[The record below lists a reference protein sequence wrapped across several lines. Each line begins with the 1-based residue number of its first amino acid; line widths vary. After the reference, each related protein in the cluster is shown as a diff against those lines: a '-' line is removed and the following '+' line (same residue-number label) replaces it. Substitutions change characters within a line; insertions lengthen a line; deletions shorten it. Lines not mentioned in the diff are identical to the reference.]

1 VPRQKE
7 KGGEEAEI
15 DRKIDR
21 EVSEKR
27 GRTVK
32 DGLKEETGL
41 ADFYKRRTDKR
52 IDRQTG

>member
-1 VPRQKE
+1 MPRQKE
-7 KGGEEAEI
+7 KGGEGRQI

-21 EVSEKR
+21 EVEEKM
-27 GRTVK
+27 GRKVK
-32 DGLKEETGL
+32 NGLKEETGL